1 MLFPE
6 RDKEGKPTV
15 LSNFF
20 FNFRKFSF
28 LKMQAA
34 GGIMNA
40 LGKKKKMGQIKL
52 VCCERSAAV
61 TFYDSMQKICSIPQL
76 NK

>member
-1 MLFPE
+1 
-6 RDKEGKPTV
+6 
-15 LSNFF
+15 
-20 FNFRKFSF
+20 
-28 LKMQAA
+28 
-34 GGIMNA
+34 MNA
-40 LGKKKKMGQIKL
+40 LGKKKMGQIKL